1 MRFIK
6 KLFKPFSMTIL
17 AIALIFGNF
26 SGGLINNSIKAEA
39 ADYGGVCSVEFVE
52 GDMYGGSV
60 EELKSNMFSP
70 SVSYIASLAYLLS
83 YSDKVTVNGNPNSPK
98 FSITTASAMTQSL
111 EFHFY
116 DDQMSV
122 KKASGSYGI
131 FELEV
136 TEFYFYE
143 HGMTKEKKDSRS
155 KFDDMLKRLRLDARK
170 KEDGTR
176 FVTIQYRFGNG
187 TNCYW
192 LANCVDGVSSNRKV
206 KPGSTIKVNLNK
218 LYEYLPHLKDDT
230 SLSMNIYWTVSEGG
244 ASSLKK
250 ERFTSSKGLTI
261 NADADSKYSLK
272 VKIESTEDEVTYETP
287 SIQIGK
293 KDSSDKGSYLLDLS
307 DGKSVSESIGI
318 GQQICCTFSKTGSL
332 LPTSAFLSNIYDLN
346 NDGGADIIISI
357 ENGKIKF
364 EKAETCTVE
373 GTKEYVMPEV
383 SANEL
388 DADGNPYYGK
398 VTVKFTNPIE
408 VNNPEVSADTG
419 TAVAPE
425 KAEKLDPSIKV
436 PSVGKLE
443 KTKKSIK
450 ISWKKPSK
458 KALKKFD
465 GYEIQCSTDK
475 SFATVDKKT
484 TVKKNK
490 TSATIKKL
498 TPGKKYYV
506 RVRAYKNVNGEKVYS
521 NWSKIKNAK
530 LPKK

>member
-1 MRFIK
+1 
-6 KLFKPFSMTIL
+6 
-17 AIALIFGNF
+17 
-26 SGGLINNSIKAEA
+26 
-39 ADYGGVCSVEFVE
+39 
-52 GDMYGGSV
+52 
-60 EELKSNMFSP
+60 
-70 SVSYIASLAYLLS
+70 
-83 YSDKVTVNGNPNSPK
+83 
-98 FSITTASAMTQSL
+98 
-111 EFHFY
+111 
-116 DDQMSV
+116 
-122 KKASGSYGI
+122 
-131 FELEV
+131 
-136 TEFYFYE
+136 
-143 HGMTKEKKDSRS
+143 
-155 KFDDMLKRLRLDARK
+155 MLKRLNITARK

-176 FVTIQYRFGNG
+176 YVTIQYRFGNG

-192 LANCVDGVSSNRKV
+192 LANCIDGVSSNRKV
-206 KPGSTIKVNLNK
+206 KPGSTIKVNLYK

-230 SLSMNIYWTVSEGG
+230 STSMNIYWTVSEGG

-261 NADADSKYSLK
+261 NADADSNYSLK

-307 DGKSVSESIGI
+307 DGKSVSESVGI
-318 GQQICCTFSKTGSL
+318 GQQICSTFSKTGSL
-332 LPTSAFLSNIYDLN
+332 LPTNGFLSNIYDLN
-346 NDGGADIIISI
+346 NDGGGDIVISI
-357 ENGKIKF
+357 ENGKFKF

-373 GTKEYVMPEV
+373 GTKEYVMPEA

-398 VTVKFTNPIE
+398 VTVKFTNP
-408 VNNPEVSADTG
+408 VVANNPVVTADTG
-419 TAVAPE
+419 TAVTPE
-425 KAEKLDPSIKV
+425 KTEKLDPSIKV
-436 PSVGKLE
+436 PSVGKPS

-521 NWSKIKNAK
+521 NWSKLKNAK